1 MKSNFT
7 TKATVL
13 FTGIFSALII
23 ACSQNGFDS
32 NSGIAPS
39 QQKSAEHA
47 KGSKNTTYQTIEWI
61 DLMPQDDLDALMNPP
76 EYLDAIEDGSD
87 DDQLRTQLMLATTQA
102 GDDRYMQALTS
113 TRVMPE
119 FDNRNIRLPGFIVP
133 LEFDAQL
140 KISRFFLVPFFG
152 ACIHV
157 PPPPPNQ
164 IVYAIFDQG
173 FKLDALYEP
182 VWVSGTLK
190 TALTENDIAI
200 AAYALEVT
208 NVEKY
213 TD

>member
-1 MKSNFT
+1 
-7 TKATVL
+7 
-13 FTGIFSALII
+13 
-23 ACSQNGFDS
+23 
-32 NSGIAPS
+32 
-39 QQKSAEHA
+39 
-47 KGSKNTTYQTIEWI
+47 
-61 DLMPQDDLDALMNPP
+61 MPQDDLDALMNPP

-133 LEFDAQL
+133 LEFDVQL